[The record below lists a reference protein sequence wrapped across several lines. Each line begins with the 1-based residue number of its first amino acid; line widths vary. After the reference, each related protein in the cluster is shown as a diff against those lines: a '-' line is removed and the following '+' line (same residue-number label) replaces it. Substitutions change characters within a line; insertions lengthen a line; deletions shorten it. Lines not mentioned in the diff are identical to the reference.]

1 MKFLSMKTGQVG
13 LLLACCVVL
22 SACNK
27 EEFFKAEEFLV
38 GKDAYCFQEGQ
49 DLESCHALGNECR
62 AAYLDAEDGSQEPE
76 FAMCISNPNNNP
88 DSEIADTDV
97 ADSDGEA
104 TDGSVADGSTN
115 DGAATDGS
123 VADGS
128 TNDGAATDG
137 SVADGS
143 TNDGAATDGSV
154 ADGSTNDDAANDGSD
169 ASNPSCK
176 ANSHASV
183 KGKSAS
189 CNAASN
195 PVIVPVMPPLSVI
208 EQAVLTSCQSLDP
221 KYLWTKKEVSKNG
234 TKTTSKVK
242 LCHQTSSG
250 KPVTIVVA
258 CPALKAHISHADYL
272 GVCLE

>member
-62 AAYLDAEDGSQEPE
+62 TAYLDAEDGSQEPE

-115 DGAATDGS
+115 D
-123 VADGS
+123 
-128 TNDGAATDG
+128 
-137 SVADGS
+137 
-143 TNDGAATDGSV
+143 
-154 ADGSTNDDAANDGSD
+154 DAANDGSD

-183 KGKSAS
+183 KGQSAS

-195 PVIVPVMPPLSVI
+195 PVIVPAMPPLSVI